1 MLRASAHEPRSGP
14 PAPRT
19 IAAWTSSLCR
29 KAQRTNKR
37 FAIEAR
43 TQASP
48 LETATEGQP
57 RRALAGAAR
66 PEAAPACP
74 AESPGSHSLSIAQ
87 YRLGRQLRGAMP
99 TSLRGDGNHHCT
111 LRTLP
116 CGGRRGDGGPER
128 PAAEKTHPPP
138 PNGYLLEPFEP
149 LAPSC
154 VVWGGRGPPPGGKDR
169 PAP

>member
-57 RRALAGAAR
+57 RRDLAGAAR

-74 AESPGSHSLSIAQ
+74 AESPGSHSLSQSPSTASAASCEVQCPHRFAATGITIAHCGHS
-87 YRLGRQLRGAMP
+87 LVAGAAG
-99 TSLRGDGNHHCT
+99 T
-111 LRTLP
+111 
-116 CGGRRGDGGPER
+116 
-128 PAAEKTHPPP
+128 AAGSGVIT
-138 PNGYLLEPFEP
+138 YL
-149 LAPSC
+149 
-154 VVWGGRGPPPGGKDR
+154 
-169 PAP
+169 